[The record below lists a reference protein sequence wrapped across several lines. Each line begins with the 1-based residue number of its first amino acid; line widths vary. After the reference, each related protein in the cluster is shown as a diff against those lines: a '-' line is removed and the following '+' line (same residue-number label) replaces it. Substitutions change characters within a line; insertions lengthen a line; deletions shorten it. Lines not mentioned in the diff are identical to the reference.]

1 LREEIVGWR
10 RQIHMRPELGFHEE
24 RTAALV
30 AEVLQGLGLEVRR
43 GVGKTGVV
51 GRLGSGRPCVAIRAD
66 MDALP
71 LQEVN
76 AVPYASQ
83 VPGVMH
89 ACGHDGNT
97 AMALGA
103 AAILARIGERP
114 QGEVRF
120 LFQPCEEGAD
130 AEGKSGAQ
138 RMLEDGALD
147 GVEAVMALHVASTL
161 PAGNV
166 AVSGGYMLAAA
177 DAWEATLTGQGCHG
191 AYPHLGLDPFSLL
204 AQVIPAIHSIVA
216 RRIDPLHPAVVS
228 IGAIHGGDGG
238 NIIPGEVRLKG
249 TIRSFDDETRRC
261 LHRELE
267 RALALA
273 RTLGG
278 DYTLALREGVPA
290 TYNHPAIARV
300 VAEAAAGLLGAQ
312 AVTAQEAG
320 MGAEDFAWMLQRAP
334 GLAFQIG
341 AQRSGEQRLH
351 HSPDFDFDDSVL
363 PSGAAVL
370 AEAACRLLR
379 MSDLEGLTMLR
390 ATGQ

>member
-1 LREEIVGWR
+1 MFVA
-10 RQIHMRPELGFHEE
+10 QEL
-24 RTAALV
+24 
-30 AEVLQGLGLEVRR
+30 QSLGLLVRR

-51 GRLGSGRPCVAIRAD
+51 GRLGSGQPCIAIRAD

-71 LQEVN
+71 LQEIN

-103 AAILARIGERP
+103 ATILAKIADRP

-120 LFQPCEEGAD
+120 LFQPCEEGTD

-138 RMLEDGALD
+138 RMIEDGALD
-147 GVEAVMALHVASTL
+147 GVDAVMTLHVASVL
-161 PAGNV
+161 PAGAI
-166 AVSGGYMLAAA
+166 AVSGGYVLAAA
-177 DAWEATLTGQGCHG
+177 DGWEASLIGQGCHG

-204 AQVIPAIHSIVA
+204 AQVIPAIYSIVS
-216 RRIDPLHPAVVS
+216 RRLDPLRSGVVS
-228 IGAIHGGDGG
+228 IGAIHGGEAG
-238 NIIPGEVRLKG
+238 NVIPSEVRLKG
-249 TIRSFDDETRRC
+249 TIRSFDEDTRHL

-267 RALALA
+267 RALALTRA
-273 RTLGG
+273 LGG
-278 DYTLALREGVPA
+278 DYTLTLKEGVPA
-290 TYNHPAIARV
+290 TYNHPAIAKV
-300 VAEAAAGLLGAQ
+300 VAKAASDLLGAQ
-312 AVTAQEAG
+312 AVRAQDAG

-341 AQRSGEQRLH
+341 VQRSGERRLH

-363 PSGAAVL
+363 YKGAAVL
-370 AEAACRLLR
+370 AEAVLRLLTLAELN
-379 MSDLEGLTMLR
+379 DLAR
-390 ATGQ
+390 PQAASQ